1 MDEKLVF
8 ITGGARSGKSS
19 FAEKYAEKCAAQHSS
34 HLYYLATSKREDE
47 EMDDRVRR
55 HQEDRKKSGVTWKTI
70 EQSVDIERTL
80 PYMPENTVVL
90 LDCLTLLLTNELF
103 KGNFEE
109 QLFKDI
115 NYQHNVKK
123 KIIKGISQLSQNLTT
138 LVVVSNEVLYD
149 PLDPKNDVVFIY
161 QKLLGELHQ
170 EIVAFADEAYTI
182 EAGIP
187 IRKK

>member
-1 MDEKLVF
+1 MDGTVVF

-19 FAEKYAEKCAAQHSS
+19 FAEQYAKECAKQHHSP
-34 HLYYLATSKREDE
+34 LVYIATSKREDE

-55 HQEDRKKSGVTWKTI
+55 HQEDRKKGGAIWTTL
-70 EQSVDIERTL
+70 EQPVDIERTL
-80 PYMPENTVVL
+80 PALPERAVVL
-90 LDCLTLLLTNELF
+90 VDCLTLLLTNELF

-109 QLFKDI
+109 QLFKKPE
-115 NYQHNVKK
+115 YQAHVKK
-123 KIIKGISQLSQNLTT
+123 KITEGIQQLSKNVTT
-138 LVVVSNEVLYD
+138 LLIVSNEVLYD

-187 IRKK
+187 IQKK